1 MAIGWLSL
9 LKHVPW
15 TDVIANAPVVADGAK
30 KLWSAAAR
38 RPPPP
43 TEEPAPE
50 AVAQIESR
58 EAEAIAALQARVAT
72 VERDAADLRQQLL
85 ASSELINAL
94 AEQNTELV
102 RRVETHR
109 VRVVWLSAAVGVA
122 GAAALLALVLLLAR

>member
-122 GAAALLALVLLLAR
+122 GVLALAALALPLLR